1 MAAALPSNR
10 VATQAREVKA
20 MLTGE
25 DGAKSRPVVGSRT
38 GGRRHQGAS
47 MFI

>member
-10 VATQAREVKA
+10 VATQAKEVMA

-25 DGAKSRPVVGSRT
+25 GIKGLVVED
-38 GGRRHQGAS
+38 
-47 MFI
+47 